1 MDNTP
6 LNVAGKEGQL
16 EAARELMRAGADPLT
31 VSSAG
36 ASPLYN
42 AIVESNSSIAV
53 EMLKTLERRDEEER
67 TVYPS
72 RASRVGKG
80 LFRSDRR

>member
-6 LNVAGKEGQL
+6 LNVAGKEGQR
-16 EAARELMRAGADPLT
+16 EAAKELMRAGADPLT
-31 VSSAG
+31 VCSKG

-42 AIVESNSSIAV
+42 AVVESNSSIAV
-53 EMLKTLERRDEEER
+53 EMLKTLERRDEEEG

-72 RASRVGKG
+72 QASRVGKG
-80 LFRSDRR
+80 LFKSDRR